1 MADAATTKIDIVI
14 KTESK
19 FRTGGVKEDALR
31 WNYVHKIIEWWT
43 GEEWKSVYVESQGQG
58 VTGSITFKL
67 ADGKTYQFTGSEVI
81 DLSNGVYY
89 AANCKDAEHAAEAD
103 EAVHALNADNA
114 DFANNAEKAKRDEQG
129 AIIHETYATI
139 AWVNEI
145 VNGTNEQIP
154 ASGMS
159 WEVDA
164 NYENGAILTLPSSLK
179 YAFGMHSL
187 RLALDGA
194 ILSQGIS
201 YNEVDMGVA
210 TSSKINLMCALEK
223 GMILDIWIIP
233 VGINT
238 GMLVLADAVQAKLNQ
253 YRDEADTVHIEV
265 VESRSVIRNEVNSA
279 HSTLQGYVAEGA
291 ELLTQHHEVFEEVE
305 ALRTEYIEYLKTCEV
320 FMDSS
325 EASAYAARAAADE
338 AIDNVVMS
346 RELLEST
353 AKQVDFA
360 TEQAQIA
367 TNHAKYI
374 TSVVED
380 AESHLAEAKNTALT
394 EIQSQEDTSIQNV
407 QSQED
412 TSIQNISDHRDAV
425 IAEVRKHLPVGFEY
439 FQTNPNIR
447 AGSIALLGFEVSRAI
462 YSALWE
468 WVQKQDGYLITEAEW
483 QRLAEENQG
492 AVPFYSDGDGST
504 TFRVPALTVWCR
516 GANTIEEVGDYLSDM
531 FSTHTHAVTVS
542 AEGAHVHSRG
552 TMDITG
558 TFRSVD
564 LGGNEP
570 STGAFYDVVSGQ
582 SGSVTGGTSSGFDE
596 TIDFI
601 ASRTWVGVTSE
612 TGLHEH
618 TVSLDAIGGEETRP
632 KTVVGLYCVFAFGT
646 ATSTD
651 DSVDLVAVQNAVNAT
666 KTLIAE
672 AESRLTVTLKVWE

>member
-89 AANCKDAEHAAEAD
+89 AANCKNAEHATDAD
-103 EAVHALNADNA
+103 EAVHALDADNA
-114 DFANNAEKAKRDEQG
+114 NFANNAEKAKRDEQG

-145 VNGTNEQIP
+145 VNGTTDQLP

-164 NYENGAILTLPSSLK
+164 DYANGATLTLPSSLK

-194 ILSQGIS
+194 VLSQGIS

-233 VGINT
+233 VGINS

-265 VESRSVIRNEVNSA
+265 VESRNVVRNEVNSA
-279 HSTLQGYVAEGA
+279 KSTLQSYVDQASD
-291 ELLTQHHEVFEEVE
+291 LLSDADAITDECE
-305 ALRTEYIEYLKTCEV
+305 AFRTEYLEYLKTCEV

-338 AIDNVVMS
+338 AIDNVVTS
-346 RELLEST
+346 RELLALT
-353 AKQVDFA
+353 
-360 TEQAQIA
+360 TEQANIA
-367 TNHAKYI
+367 TSKASVATTQATTATNQASAAKSSASAAS
-374 TSVVED
+374 TSASNAKTSENN
-380 AESHLAEAKNTALT
+380 AKASQTAAKTSETNAKNSENRAEQILSDIFSVAIDSTSQMATATITAAVASGAQWTLPSSLSYIVGKGNMLLYYNGAYMIRGSQYT
-394 EIQSQEDTSIQNV
+394 E
-407 QSQED
+407 
-412 TSIQNISDHRDAV
+412 
-425 IAEVRKHLPVGFEY
+425 VG
-439 FQTNPNIR
+439 TTGT
-447 AGSIALLGFEVSRAI
+447 ASTKVTLLHNF
-462 YSALWE
+462 
-468 WVQKQDGYLITEAEW
+468 
-483 QRLAEENQG
+483 
-492 AVPFYSDGDGST
+492 
-504 TFRVPALTVWCR
+504 
-516 GANTIEEVGDYLSDM
+516 EVGDEIGVVI
-531 FSTHTHAVTVS
+531 FPP
-542 AEGAHVHSRG
+542 
-552 TMDITG
+552 
-558 TFRSVD
+558 SVLINVD
-564 LGGNEP
+564 
-570 STGAFYDVVSGQ
+570 S
-582 SGSVTGGTSSGFDE
+582 SVGLTRDSSGKL
-596 TIDFI
+596 
-601 ASRTWVGVTSE
+601 
-612 TGLHEH
+612 GLDI
-618 TVSLDAIGGEETRP
+618 SKL
-632 KTVVGLYCVFAFGT
+632 KTALG
-646 ATSTD
+646 
-651 DSVDLVAVQNAVNAT
+651 
-666 KTLIAE
+666 I
-672 AESRLTVTLKVWE
+672 

>member
-1 MADAATTKIDIVI
+1 MADAAITKIDIVI

-19 FRTGGVKEDALR
+19 FRTGEVKEDALR

-89 AANCKDAEHAAEAD
+89 AANCKNAEHATDAD

-114 DFANNAEKAKRDEQG
+114 DFANRAEKAKRDEQG

-145 VNGTNEQIP
+145 VNGTNEQLP

-164 NYENGAILTLPSSLK
+164 NYENGATITLPSSLK

-233 VGINT
+233 VGINS

-253 YRDEADTVHIEV
+253 YRDEADTIHLEV
-265 VESRSVIRNEVNSA
+265 VESRNVIRNEVNSA
-279 HSTLQGYVAEGA
+279 KSTLQSYVDQASDLLSDAGAITAEC
-291 ELLTQHHEVFEEVE
+291 E
-305 ALRTEYIEYLKTCEV
+305 AFRTEYLEYLKTCEV

-338 AIDNVVMS
+338 AITNVVMS

-353 AKQVDFA
+353 AKQADSA

-367 TNHAKYI
+367 TNHANYI
-374 TSVVED
+374 TSVIED
-380 AESHLAEAKNTALT
+380 AESHLAEAKNASLT
-394 EIQSQEDTSIQNV
+394 EIQTQEDTSIQ
-407 QSQED
+407 S
-412 TSIQNISDHRDAV
+412 ISDYRDAV
-425 IAEVRKHLPVGFEY
+425 INELGNIIYPVGSIYMSMNE
-439 FQTNPNIR
+439 TNPSTFF
-447 AGSIALLGFEVSRAI
+447 GGT
-462 YSALWE
+462 WE
-468 WVQKQDGYLITEAEW
+468 
-483 QRLAEENQG
+483 RLA
-492 AVPFYSDGDGST
+492 DGRCLIG
-504 TFRVPALTVWCR
+504 
-516 GANTIEEVGDYLSDM
+516 G
-531 FSTHTHAVTVS
+531 
-542 AEGAHVHSRG
+542 
-552 TMDITG
+552 
-558 TFRSVD
+558 
-564 LGGNEP
+564 GGNSGYAIGATGGEVAHTLTAGEMP
-570 STGAFYDVVSGQ
+570 SHNHGATTANGGHSHDRGSMEIWGAFGATIPDYHSDTAKGAFAGTDIKDAGRAQYNSASPTPGAPIYGYDFYASRHWIGATNTVANHQHDTQNAGAGQ
-582 SGSVTGGTSSGFDE
+582 SHNNMQPYLAVA
-596 TIDFI
+596 IWKRI
-601 ASRTWVGVTSE
+601 A
-612 TGLHEH
+612 
-618 TVSLDAIGGEETRP
+618 
-632 KTVVGLYCVFAFGT
+632 
-646 ATSTD
+646 
-651 DSVDLVAVQNAVNAT
+651 
-666 KTLIAE
+666 
-672 AESRLTVTLKVWE
+672 